1 MKYCSNCGSSKL
13 EFSIPEGDHV
23 KRYICSDCKTI
34 HYTNPNM
41 VVGALCIK
49 DDKILMAKRNIQ
61 PRKDLW
67 TLPAG
72 FMENAETL
80 QQGAIRETF
89 EETGSHAK
97 VIQPYTL
104 FSLPHINQVHMFFLA
119 ELLDENFGPTTES
132 QAVELHGED
141 EILWDQIAFPT
152 VEKTLKYYFADK
164 KENKFIFR
172 EEDITLW

>member
-1 MKYCSNCGSSKL
+1 MHIKL
-13 EFSIPEGDHV
+13 TIP
-23 KRYICSDCKTI
+23 KTLTD
-34 HYTNPNM
+34 YY
-41 VVGALCIK
+41 GK
-49 DDKILMAKRNIQ
+49 S
-61 PRKDLW
+61 W
-67 TLPAG
+67 TFPAG
-72 FMENAETL
+72 KVNQNECGIDA
-80 QQGAIRETF
+80 ASRETY
-89 EETGSHAK
+89 EETGSNAK

-132 QAVELHGED
+132 QLVELHGED

-152 VEKTLKYYFADK
+152 VEKTLRYYFADK

>member
-1 MKYCSNCGSSKL
+1 MDTS
-13 EFSIPEGDHV
+13 V
-23 KRYICSDCKTI
+23 
-34 HYTNPNM
+34 
-41 VVGALCIK
+41 
-49 DDKILMAKRNIQ
+49 
-61 PRKDLW
+61 
-67 TLPAG
+67 G

-152 VEKTLKYYFADK
+152 VEKHSDTILLIK
-164 KENKFIFR
+164 KKISSSSEKKILLYLGN
-172 EEDITLW
+172 

>member
-1 MKYCSNCGSSKL
+1 MKYCSHCGSSKL
-13 EFSIPEGDHV
+13 DFIIPDGDHV
-23 KRYICSDCKTI
+23 KRYTCEDCGTI

-41 VVGALCIK
+41 VVGALCVRN
-49 DDKILMAKRNIQ
+49 DKILMAKRNIH
-61 PRKDLW
+61 PRKGLW

-80 QQGAIRETF
+80 QQGALRETF
-89 EETGSHAK
+89 EETGSRAK

-119 ELLDENFGPTTES
+119 DLLDEDFGPTSES
-132 QAVELHGED
+132 QAVELHGEED
-141 EILWDQIAFPT
+141 ILWDQLAFPT
-152 VEKTLKYYFADK
+152 VEKTLKHYFADK
-164 KENKFIFR
+164 KKDKFIFR

>member
-1 MKYCSNCGSSKL
+1 
-13 EFSIPEGDHV
+13 
-23 KRYICSDCKTI
+23 
-34 HYTNPNM
+34 
-41 VVGALCIK
+41 
-49 DDKILMAKRNIQ
+49 
-61 PRKDLW
+61 
-67 TLPAG
+67 
-72 FMENAETL
+72 MENAETL
-80 QQGAIRETF
+80 QQGAIRETY

-119 ELLDENFGPTTES
+119 DLLDENFGPTTES

-152 VEKTLKYYFADK
+152 VEKTLRYYFADK